1 MNLILKNPKKMKINK
16 DLLSAFLVVLLVSAF
31 AYTVVK
37 ESSDRE
43 LTEIRKIQEN
53 QRLEKYQSE
62 LRENA
67 ANNKRDSFKT
77 VLERQTAGI
86 GILNDNFKNIN
97 NSILNMRTQYDKNFS
112 ELKNTQNESDH
123 INSASVNEQFDFI
136 SKYKY
141 KEYSGGTNP

>member
-1 MNLILKNPKKMKINK
+1 MKINK

>member
-1 MNLILKNPKKMKINK
+1 MKINK
-16 DLLSAFLVVLLVSAF
+16 DLFSAFLVVLLVSAF

-43 LTEIRKIQEN
+43 LMEIRKIQEN
-53 QRLEKYQSE
+53 QRVEKYQSE
-62 LRENA
+62 LRERT
-67 ANNKRDSFKT
+67 ANQKRDSFKNI
-77 VLERQTAGI
+77 LEQQNIGI
-86 GILNDNFKNIN
+86 GILSDNFKNIN
-97 NSILNMRTQYDKNFS
+97 NSILNMRIEYNKNFN

-123 INSASVNEQFDFI
+123 INSASINEQFDFI

>member
-1 MNLILKNPKKMKINK
+1 MKINK
-16 DLLSAFLVVLLVSAF
+16 DLFSAFLVVLLVSAF

-43 LTEIRKIQEN
+43 LMEIRKIQEA
-53 QRLEKYQSE
+53 QKVEKFQSE
-62 LRENA
+62 LREKA
-67 ANNKRDSFKT
+67 ANQRRDSFNNMLIK
-77 VLERQTAGI
+77 QNIGI
-86 GILNDNFKNIN
+86 GILSDNFKNMN
-97 NSILNMRTQYDKNFS
+97 NSILNMRSEYDKNFN

-123 INSASVNEQFDFI
+123 INSASINEQFDFI

>member
-1 MNLILKNPKKMKINK
+1 MKINK

-43 LTEIRKIQEN
+43 LMEIRKIQEN
-53 QRLEKYQSE
+53 QRVEKYQSE

-67 ANNKRDSFKT
+67 ANQKRDSFKNI
-77 VLERQTAGI
+77 LQQQNIGI
-86 GILNDNFKNIN
+86 GILSDNFKNIN
-97 NSILNMRTQYDKNFS
+97 NSILNMRTEYDKNFN
-112 ELKNTQNESDH
+112 ELKSTQNESDH

>member
-1 MNLILKNPKKMKINK
+1 MNITLKNPKKMKINK

-37 ESSDRE
+37 ETSDRE
-43 LTEIRKIQEN
+43 LMYIQKVLDN
-53 QRLEKYQSE
+53 QHNERYQSE
-62 LRENA
+62 LREKA
-67 ANNKRDSFKT
+67 ANQKRDSFKNI
-77 VLERQTAGI
+77 LQQQNIGI

-97 NSILNMRTQYDKNFS
+97 NNILNMKTMYDKNFTD
-112 ELKNTQNESDH
+112 LKNLQNESDH
-123 INSASVNEQFDFI
+123 INSASINEQFDFI

>member
-1 MNLILKNPKKMKINK
+1 MKINK

-43 LTEIRKIQEN
+43 LMEIRKIQET
-53 QRLEKYQSE
+53 QRVEKYQSE
-62 LRENA
+62 LREKT
-67 ANNKRDSFKT
+67 ANQKRDSFKNI
-77 VLERQTAGI
+77 LERQNIGI
-86 GILNDNFKNIN
+86 GILSDNFKNMN
-97 NSILNMRTQYDKNFS
+97 NSILNMRTEYDKNFN

-123 INSASVNEQFDFI
+123 INSASINEQFDFI

-141 KEYSGGTNP
+141 KEYTGVTNP

>member
-1 MNLILKNPKKMKINK
+1 MKINK

-37 ESSDRE
+37 ETSDRE
-43 LTEIRKIQEN
+43 LMYIQKVLDN
-53 QRLEKYQSE
+53 QHNERYQSE
-62 LRENA
+62 LREKA
-67 ANNKRDSFKT
+67 ANQKRDSFKNI
-77 VLERQTAGI
+77 LQQQNIGI

-97 NSILNMRTQYDKNFS
+97 NNILNMKTMYDKNFTD
-112 ELKNTQNESDH
+112 LKNLQNESDH
-123 INSASVNEQFDFI
+123 INSASINEQFDFI

>member
-1 MNLILKNPKKMKINK
+1 MKINK

-43 LTEIRKIQEN
+43 LMEIRKIQET
-53 QRLEKYQSE
+53 QKVEKYQSE
-62 LRENA
+62 LREKT
-67 ANNKRDSFKT
+67 ANLKRDSFNN
-77 VLERQTAGI
+77 LLIQQNIGI
-86 GILNDNFKNIN
+86 GILSDNFKNMN
-97 NSILNMRTQYDKNFS
+97 NSILNMRTEYDKNFN

-123 INSASVNEQFDFI
+123 INSAPISEQFDFI

-141 KEYSGGTNP
+141 KEYTGGSNP

>member
-1 MNLILKNPKKMKINK
+1 MKINK

-43 LTEIRKIQEN
+43 LMEIRKIQEN
-53 QRLEKYQSE
+53 QRIEKYQSE
-62 LRENA
+62 LREKA
-67 ANNKRDSFKT
+67 ANNKRDSFKSI
-77 VLERQTAGI
+77 LEQQNIGI
-86 GILNDNFKNIN
+86 GILNDNFKNMN
-97 NSILNMRTQYDKNFS
+97 NSILNMRNEYNKNFS
-112 ELKNTQNESDH
+112 ELKNAQNESDH

-141 KEYSGGTNP
+141 KDYSGGPNP

>member
-1 MNLILKNPKKMKINK
+1 MKINK

-43 LTEIRKIQEN
+43 LMEIRKIQEN
-53 QRLEKYQSE
+53 QRVEKYQSE

-67 ANNKRDSFKT
+67 ANQKRDSFKNI
-77 VLERQTAGI
+77 LQQQNIGI
-86 GILNDNFKNIN
+86 GILSDNFKNIN
-97 NSILNMRTQYDKNFS
+97 NSILNMRTEYDKNFN
-112 ELKNTQNESDH
+112 ELKSTQNESDH
-123 INSASVNEQFDFI
+123 INSASINEQFDFI